1 MKAYV
6 ASVGAVPIQP
16 VVNAPASAGG
26 ADLSERDQTAEEA
39 ERLARYRLIIEEGP
53 GPGFVYKTL
62 DRVTGEVVSQ
72 YPRDEVLKL
81 QQDPGYASGKVID
94 TTA

>member
-1 MKAYV
+1 MKAHV
-6 ASVGAVPIQP
+6 TLVGAVPAQP
-16 VVNAPASAGG
+16 VVSAAASAGG
-26 ADLSERDQTAEEA
+26 SDFSEREQAAEA

-53 GPGFVYKTL
+53 GAGFVYKTL

-81 QQDPGYASGKVID
+81 KQDPGYASGRVID